1 MGWHR
6 TRELEVKK
14 ASESSGK
21 CGLWT
26 RGGLEG
32 VEVHIDDKVIQI
44 PREAILDLV
53 ASEYISKRVSKY
65 EQMDTGQAIADMMGE
80 SR

>member
-6 TRELEVKK
+6 TRDLEV
-14 ASESSGK
+14 ETRHEPTDK

-32 VEVHIDDKVIQI
+32 VEVHLEDKVIHI
-44 PREAILDLV
+44 PREAILNLV

-65 EQMDTGQAIADMMGE
+65 EQMDTEQAIADMMGE

>member
-6 TRELEVKK
+6 TRELKVEK
-14 ASESSGK
+14 ATEATDK
-21 CGLWT
+21 CGLWA

-32 VEVHIDDKVIQI
+32 VEVHVEDKVIHI

-53 ASEYISKRVSKY
+53 ASEFVSKQISRL
-65 EQMDTGQAIADMMGE
+65 EQMDTKQVIAVMMGE

>member
-6 TRELEVKK
+6 TQELEVEK
-14 ASESSGK
+14 AQQPADK

-32 VEVHIDDKVIQI
+32 MEVRVDDKVIHI

-53 ASEYISKRVSKY
+53 ASEYISKQVSKY
-65 EQMDTGQAIADMMGE
+65 EQMDTEQAIADMMGE
-80 SR
+80 S